1 MGKYMSCE
9 KMARCT
15 LDECD
20 PKTCEGYKYNH
31 RRYNAFAKSVLVPMS
46 DEALVAVGDKL
57 VDARVTVQTADS
69 ILSVAKAKHKGIS
82 EEENEI
88 IDNCVSV
95 MKAKAEHIDKEVQE
109 CFDYITGQY
118 SLKYK
123 NEEDEIIVVEERE
136 LTDAEKQDEMDIVL
150 KQVEEEE
157 AKKLQAE
164 AGDDDNKEPDDGIDL
179 DEVKINAAVGFIHE
193 HQTAKAVT
201 LKRKMKISQAEADT
215 LLDVLEALG
224 YIGKVKENGE
234 PRDILFDLKK
244 PLSEILGSE

>member
-46 DEALVAVGDKL
+46 DEALV
-57 VDARVTVQTADS
+57 
-69 ILSVAKAKHKGIS
+69 
-82 EEENEI
+82 
-88 IDNCVSV
+88 
-95 MKAKAEHIDKEVQE
+95 
-109 CFDYITGQY
+109 
-118 SLKYK
+118 
-123 NEEDEIIVVEERE
+123 
-136 LTDAEKQDEMDIVL
+136 
-150 KQVEEEE
+150 
-157 AKKLQAE
+157 
-164 AGDDDNKEPDDGIDL
+164 
-179 DEVKINAAVGFIHE
+179 AVGFIHE